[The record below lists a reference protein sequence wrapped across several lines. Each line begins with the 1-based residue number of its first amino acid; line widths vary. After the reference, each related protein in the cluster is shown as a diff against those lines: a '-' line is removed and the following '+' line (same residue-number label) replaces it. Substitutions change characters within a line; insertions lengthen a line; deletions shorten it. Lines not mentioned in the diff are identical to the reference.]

1 MQAIKAEVPTVV
13 PGPRDAGVDGPSEA
27 PDQAPDFADWV
38 DRSGPSL
45 LGFAHMVTGSGHD
58 AADAV
63 QDALVAVY
71 PRWRRLQADGSGT
84 RASGAD
90 AEGRSFGADAYARR
104 VIVNRTVSWWRKF
117 TRREYLVDAAE
128 LPPVRAPGV
137 TESDPAG
144 PVSDSILARQLLGT
158 LPTKQRAAVVLRFYD
173 DLPFAEIAAILRCT
187 ESTARSYVH
196 RALAALRDR
205 LDEPASASDSDEV
218 TR

>member
-1 MQAIKAEVPTVV
+1 MQAINAEVPRVV
-13 PGPRDAGVDGPSEA
+13 RGPRDTSLDGVSDSADRTPE
-27 PDQAPDFADWV
+27 FADWV
-38 DRSGPSL
+38 DRSGPAL

-71 PRWRRLQADGSGT
+71 PRWRRLQADDS
-84 RASGAD
+84 
-90 AEGRSFGADAYARR
+90 EGRSFGADAYARR

-137 TESDPAG
+137 IESDPAG
-144 PVSDSILARQLLGT
+144 QVSDSILARQLLGT

-173 DLPFAEIAAILRCT
+173 DLPFAEIADILRCT

-205 LDEPASASDSDEV
+205 LDDPASASDSDEV
-218 TR
+218 NR